1 MGLDVYFIRKPIHRH
16 ATKSFTDIAANLH
29 ASTNKDLTTAIEDLH
44 YYTDEN
50 HIDFE
55 ACLADIIM
63 TYLRHNSNAYRSNVD
78 GEEVAYFRKL
88 WWIVNYFNYRDEDYG
103 KDVEITKSQI
113 EDLVTMSNK
122 LILMVEKHFIDKG
135 FEIDMSPL
143 NYKGYTIRCGGDRSN
158 YLTFKNGLVT
168 DSLIDEADE
177 ICSEALD
184 SNDSFLFYKVCEIY
198 IQFSK
203 VLEDTNFDEDKIYMN
218 ADW

>member
-1 MGLDVYFIRKPIHRH
+1 MGLDVYFTRKPVHRH
-16 ATKSFTDIAANLH
+16 ITKSFADIAAKLH
-29 ASTNKDLTTAIEDLH
+29 DSTNKDLTTAIEDLH
-44 YYTDEN
+44 YYTSEDN
-50 HIDFE
+50 IDFE

-63 TYLRHNSNAYRSNVD
+63 TYLRRNSNIYRSDVD

-88 WWIVNYFNYRDEDYG
+88 WWIVNYFNYKDEDYG
-103 KDVEITKSQI
+103 KDVEVTKSQI
-113 EDLVTMSNK
+113 EDLVTMSKK
-122 LILMVEKHFIDKG
+122 LILMVEKYFTDKG
-135 FEIDMSPL
+135 FEIEMSPL
-143 NYKGYTIRCGGDRSN
+143 NYKDKTIRWGGDRSN

-184 SNDSFLFYKVCEIY
+184 SNDAFLFYKVCEIY

-203 VLEDTNFDEDKIYMN
+203 ILEETNFDEDKIYMS